1 MGFFRKFKID
11 PAPAHRL
18 RADARASLE
27 AMVPNL
33 NDRILAPAKSIMGAA
48 VPSRRR
54 LLVVVPMTVLGLAA
68 LTLGCLLVYYTIAFP
83 DPLAARQK
91 EPAPVVRILAR
102 DGSVLAE
109 RGAAHDYMPVSLL
122 PRRVTDAVVATEDR
136 RFYSHWGVDPAGMAR
151 AMFANLRA
159 GRYVEG
165 GSTLTQQLAKN
176 MFLSPERTMA
186 RKVEEFALAIW
197 LEMRLSKDDILE
209 LYLNRVYFGGG
220 AYGVE
225 AAAQRY
231 FAKSAR
237 ELSLAEAAVIAGLLK
252 APSKYSP
259 ASSPDQA
266 LARGRSVLNKM
277 FAANVITPDDF
288 RRAALEK
295 VKFTQ
300 SKRERDDTGIDYAV
314 DFVLERL
321 PPLSGSGHSEIVVET
336 TLDLDLQ
343 KRASKIVATEL
354 NTNGNAL
361 VASQAAVIVLDLDGG
376 IRAMVGGRSYL
387 ESQFN
392 RAVKA
397 QRQPGSAFKPI
408 LYLSAIE
415 AGYTPDSLVY
425 DTPLTIGGW
434 TPRNDNGKYSGPV
447 TLRHALAQSI
457 NTVAARLYAER
468 GGRAVI
474 ETARRLGITSDLRD
488 DPSLALG
495 TSEVSLM
502 ELTGAYGVL
511 ANGGRSVEP
520 HCIRRVRVSSG
531 RVLYARDAQ
540 GDVQAVAPVHVAA
553 MNDMLRAGMMWGTGR
568 RAALANHMAGG
579 KTGTTQEFRDAWFVG
594 YTAHLAGGVWVGN
607 DNGRPMNRVMGG
619 SLPASIWQQIMS
631 VAHQGKAPLALPGI
645 ENSNDPAAAGYA
657 VSANTSGF
665 EDLPWLREM
674 RPLTPAP
681 VTVSTPRV
689 TRPMG
694 QQSAAVAHP
703 KEAIDPEFI
712 ARALSGTGAEQGTLD
727 AADASIAKDRAAAGS
742 QTSDRMIVRPPR
754 GFMSLGVPPN

>member
-1 MGFFRKFKID
+1 MGFFSKLKND
-11 PAPAHRL
+11 PASRRTL
-18 RADARASLE
+18 REDARASLE

-33 NDRILAPAKSIMGAA
+33 NDKILNPAKSMMKA
-48 VPSRRR
+48 VPSRSRV
-54 LLVVVPMTVLGLAA
+54 LLIVPVAVLTSAAMALA
-68 LTLGCLLVYYTIAFP
+68 GMLVYYTIAFP
-83 DPLAARQK
+83 NPLAARQK

-109 RGAAHDYMPVSLL
+109 RGSASDYMPLALL

-136 RFYSHWGVDPAGMAR
+136 RFYSHWGIDPAGMGR

-176 MFLSPERTMA
+176 MFLSPERTLM
-186 RKVEEFALAIW
+186 RKLEEFSLALW

-220 AYGVE
+220 AYGIE

-237 ELSLAEAAVIAGLLK
+237 ELSFAESAVIAGLLK

-259 ASSPDQA
+259 ASSPEQA
-266 LARGRSVLNKM
+266 LNRGRSVLNKM
-277 FAANVITPDDF
+277 LAAGVMSPEDH

-300 SKRERDDTGIDYAV
+300 TRREHDDTGVDYAI
-314 DFVLERL
+314 DFVLEHL
-321 PPLSGSGHSEIVVET
+321 PPLTGPGHAEIVVET

-343 KRASKIVATEL
+343 KRASQIVAAEL
-354 NTNGNAL
+354 NTKGNAL
-361 VASQAAVIVLDLDGG
+361 AASQAAVIVVDLDGG

-457 NTVAARLYAER
+457 NTVAARLFAER
-468 GGRAVI
+468 GARAVI
-474 ETARRLGITSDLRD
+474 ATARRLGITSDLRD

-495 TSEVSLM
+495 TSEVSLLD
-502 ELTGAYGVL
+502 LTGAYGVL

-520 HCIRRVRVSSG
+520 HCIRRVRLSSG

-540 GDVQAVAPVHVAA
+540 GDTQVVAPAHVAA
-553 MNDMLRAGMMWGTGR
+553 MNDMLRAGMTWGTGR
-568 RAALANHMAGG
+568 RAALPGHMAGG
-579 KTGTTQEFRDAWFVG
+579 KTGTTQDFRDAWFVG

-607 DNGRPMNRVMGG
+607 DNGRPMNKVMGG
-619 SLPASIWQQIMS
+619 SLPASIWQQIMR

-645 ENSNDPAAAGYA
+645 EDFAAPGGAA
-657 VSANTSGF
+657 ESVSANTQGF
-665 EDLPWLREM
+665 EDLPWLRDVKPMHEPSAGGTAALTA
-674 RPLTPAP
+674 RPSIQLP
-681 VTVSTPRV
+681 V
-689 TRPMG
+689 
-694 QQSAAVAHP
+694 SAYP
-703 KEAIDPEFI
+703 KEAIDPDFI
-712 ARALSGTGAEQGTLD
+712 ERALNGAGTDLGTL
-727 AADASIAKDRAAAGS
+727 AASDASIAEVPAADNAPGE
-742 QTSDRMIVRPPR
+742 RRIVVRPPQ
-754 GFMSLGVPPN
+754 GFMSLGGPAN